1 MHKIRIF
8 GNDLKCLLLLKY
20 FQRADFDVNIFSK
33 PTFNFDS
40 SYKFNNQV
48 FDCGYH
54 AVEIHRDALVWE
66 LLSTEHIDFNVM
78 AAKRLIFIAGKL
90 LPRNYSISQLGDNTL
105 TSMALN
111 APVDSVRYF
120 REQYVEKQFIES
132 YTQNLIWR
140 DTLKLSE
147 ADYLVNI
154 QPWFYPKELLEFIP
168 ESIKYHVENRNN
180 EDGIIAYPKNGGFGA
195 IQDCLRLSLADYVFP
210 ENKFSRPP
218 NSTAELAELNSQ
230 AVAERAIYVTPVD
243 IGSLLGCVGASL
255 KVVSTS
261 FIIMDVELVEPTA
274 VDWTEILVGDP
285 SIKVDRISCSSFL
298 AGNRSCKF
306 FQIEKEVLP
315 DDYIDD
321 IEDELL
327 SGFIEV
333 LHSFGVEIEIK
344 SCQSKMVPFR
354 RFNNKECQK
363 QVDDLLNY
371 LEGTNENLVILNRS
385 MLYRNFVDTFKEIQ
399 NAVERKT
406 VR

>member
-20 FQRADFDVNIFSK
+20 FQRAISMLTYLVSQHSILIVPINLIIRCLIVVIMLLK
-33 PTFNFDS
+33 YT
-40 SYKFNNQV
+40 
-48 FDCGYH
+48 GM
-54 AVEIHRDALVWE
+54 LVWE

-168 ESIKYHVENRNN
+168 ESIKYHFENRNN

-218 NSTAELAELNSQ
+218 NSTSELAELNSQ
-230 AVAERAIYVTPVD
+230 AVAERAI
-243 IGSLLGCVGASL
+243 
-255 KVVSTS
+255 
-261 FIIMDVELVEPTA
+261 M
-274 VDWTEILVGDP
+274 
-285 SIKVDRISCSSFL
+285 
-298 AGNRSCKF
+298 
-306 FQIEKEVLP
+306 
-315 DDYIDD
+315 
-321 IEDELL
+321 
-327 SGFIEV
+327 
-333 LHSFGVEIEIK
+333 LHQWI
-344 SCQSKMVPFR
+344 
-354 RFNNKECQK
+354 
-363 QVDDLLNY
+363 
-371 LEGTNENLVILNRS
+371 
-385 MLYRNFVDTFKEIQ
+385 
-399 NAVERKT
+399 
-406 VR
+406 